1 MSWKNL
7 TFKQHQLFKI
17 RLLVV
22 LIHDKRDCKKTT
34 QSNWWQSRSFGTSE
48 QWKTDEAPEISTLLG
63 IMLISEG
70 LKHIYHKVNM
80 KKQKVVFLKVDES
93 TLVENFADLIDQN
106 YPENSNMK
114 EQK

>member
-1 MSWKNL
+1 
-7 TFKQHQLFKI
+7 
-17 RLLVV
+17 
-22 LIHDKRDCKKTT
+22 
-34 QSNWWQSRSFGTSE
+34 
-48 QWKTDEAPEISTLLG
+48 
-63 IMLISEG
+63 
-70 LKHIYHKVNM
+70 M